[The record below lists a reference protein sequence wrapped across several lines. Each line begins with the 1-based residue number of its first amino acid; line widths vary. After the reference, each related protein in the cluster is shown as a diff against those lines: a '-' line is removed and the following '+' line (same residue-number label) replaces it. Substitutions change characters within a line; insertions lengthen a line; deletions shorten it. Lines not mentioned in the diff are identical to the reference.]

1 MPVRPATRRFAAS
14 SLLMSGLLFVAS
26 VLFAA
31 AAPAADHIPTAK
43 RIPRDSLFY
52 VSVPDARVLIERVS
66 ASYLGRMARDDA
78 FQPFLAT
85 LKAFFESKVKQE
97 IEKEVGLTPEELL
110 QLPAGEI
117 TLALLPMDEDK
128 LPVVFFFQSGENRKL
143 METLLDKAIDREK
156 ERGATL
162 STEEVE
168 GTEVST
174 IKSAPRDSEDTDG
187 DDDEDGSNKNPFE
200 DELTSWFIKDDTF
213 VFGAGKAWPRTVL
226 ARWDG
231 EGSRNLADNRAFQ
244 TIMDACR
251 DEDRQPC
258 VEYFVDFIGLM
269 KSVLQSGE
277 AVSPQVAIF
286 LGFLPQLG
294 LDKLRGIGGVFDLGW
309 DGTEQRMRTLVQIDQ
324 PPTRLM
330 KLFQF
335 PPRDL
340 QPSDWV
346 PASAGTYG
354 SISWDLAAAWDAIGE
369 TVDTFQGKGK
379 FEELVARFSKEL
391 EMGDFNLKADLVDQF
406 TGSVEWFLPV
416 ASEVPEAQLEATD
429 SDSDKADPAAVRFG
443 VGLQLSNP
451 DTFRKTLANLSK
463 SPLMASVNQKE
474 FEGQTIYETPGSLPV
489 YFAVVSDRLLIT
501 PDRELIEN
509 AFRDNKG
516 EGLRDSADFQRYL
529 QKLVGPLS
537 LLGFERQGDNTAAV
551 IEVLKQLKKDDDD
564 AAEDWID
571 FSTLPD
577 AETIKKYL
585 TPSVTTMKPH
595 EQGLLIEQFSLPPAD
610 KE

>member
-1 MPVRPATRRFAAS
+1 MPVRPASRRFAVP
-14 SLLMSGLLFVAS
+14 SLLMGAVFFLTG

-31 AAPAADHIPTAK
+31 AAPAAEHIPAAK
-43 RIPRDSLFY
+43 RIPRESLLY

-85 LKAFFESKVKQE
+85 LKAFFENKLKQE
-97 IEKEVGLTPEELL
+97 IEKNVGLTPEDLL
-110 QLPAGEI
+110 KLPSGEI
-117 TLALLPMDEDK
+117 TFALLPMDEDK
-128 LPVVFFFQSGENRKL
+128 LPIVIFFQFGEHREQI
-143 METLLDKAIDREK
+143 ETLLAKAVEREK

-162 STEEVE
+162 STDEVE
-168 GTEVST
+168 GTEVT
-174 IKSAPRDSEDTDG
+174 TLKAAPRKADDEDSDDK
-187 DDDEDGSNKNPFE
+187 DSDDEDGSKKNPF
-200 DELTSWFIKDDTF
+200 DDDLTSWFIKDDML
-213 VFGAGKAWPRTVL
+213 VFGAGTAWPKTVL

-231 EGSRNLADNRAFQ
+231 EGSRSLADNRSFQ
-244 TIMDACR
+244 AIMDACR

-269 KSVLQSGE
+269 KSILQSGE

-294 LDKLRGIGGVFDLGW
+294 LDKLHGIGGVFDLGW

-340 QPSDWV
+340 EPSDWI
-346 PASAGTYG
+346 PSSAGTYG
-354 SISWDLAAAWDAIGE
+354 ALSWDLAAAWEAIGE

-379 FEELVARFSKEL
+379 FEELIARASKEL
-391 EMGDFNLKADLVDQF
+391 EVGDFNLKTDLVDQF
-406 TGSVEWFLPV
+406 TGSIEWFLPV
-416 ASEVPEAQLEATD
+416 TAEVPQATLEANE
-429 SDSDKADPAAVRFG
+429 SDDKPDAARVRFG
-443 VGLQLSNP
+443 VGLQLANS

-463 SPLMASVNQKE
+463 SPIMASVNQKE
-474 FEGQTIYETPGSLPV
+474 FEGQTIYEIPGGTPL
-489 YFAVVSDRLLIT
+489 YFAVVADRLLIT

-516 EGLRDSADFQRYL
+516 EGLRDSADFQRYFE
-529 QKLVGPLS
+529 KLVGPLS
-537 LLGFERQGDNTAAV
+537 LLGFEREGDNTAGLV
-551 IEVLKQLKKDDDD
+551 EMLKQIRVDDDTQ
-564 AAEDWID
+564 ID

-585 TPSVTTMKPH
+585 TPSITTMKPH
-595 EQGLLIEQFSLPPAD
+595 EQGLLIEQFSLPPAE